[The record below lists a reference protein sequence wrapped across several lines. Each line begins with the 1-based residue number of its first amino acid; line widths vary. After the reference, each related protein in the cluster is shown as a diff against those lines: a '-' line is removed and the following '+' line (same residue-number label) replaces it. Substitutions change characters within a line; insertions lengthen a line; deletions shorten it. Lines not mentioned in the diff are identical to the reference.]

1 MKLLIWSIIKQQ
13 NLDENAVCGYSY
25 PAPSNDHSTP
35 STSHSPYLL
44 SPHLYDK
51 GLFAALQSFTWNST
65 RDHSFNYQ
73 LFYPQFLAELWRKK
87 LTDSQDS
94 IFWLFYGTYK
104 INPVWK
110 LIERTKF
117 LENLRLDEILSV
129 KHCLNPQKNQEVIFP
144 KRGVSQS
151 LDYVYSLHPM
161 PPSTNTIRE
170 LPFEAAEDQF
180 SNNNPAFNVCAV
192 RFDFRSIFLNC
203 ELTRWGQVEDRD
215 QDQGWS
221 SPGLH
226 HQLPEPGDYFPPFL
240 S

>member
-1 MKLLIWSIIKQQ
+1 M
-13 NLDENAVCGYSY
+13 
-25 PAPSNDHSTP
+25 
-35 STSHSPYLL
+35 
-44 SPHLYDK
+44 
-51 GLFAALQSFTWNST
+51 
-65 RDHSFNYQ
+65 
-73 LFYPQFLAELWRKK
+73 
-87 LTDSQDS
+87 
-94 IFWLFYGTYK
+94 
-104 INPVWK
+104 
-110 LIERTKF
+110 IERTKF
-117 LENLRLDEILSV
+117 LENLRLEEILSV
-129 KHCLNPQKNQEVIFP
+129 KHYLNPQKNQEVIFP

-192 RFDFRSIFLNC
+192 RFYFRSIFLNC

-226 HQLPEPGDYFPPFL
+226 HQLPEPGDYFPLFCLLLTFNMIARCPWPPTTSVWL
-240 S
+240 PTMSLGYQRLAPRRKR